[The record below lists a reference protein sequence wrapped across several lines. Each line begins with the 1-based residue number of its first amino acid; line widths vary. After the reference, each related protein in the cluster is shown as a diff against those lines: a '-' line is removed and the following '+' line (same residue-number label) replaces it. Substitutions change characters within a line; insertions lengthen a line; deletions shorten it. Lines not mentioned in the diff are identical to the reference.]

1 MPHLY
6 PRYIPTISLRPHLS
20 LLSHYFL
27 SASIVGLFSAT
38 LSFSFSAP
46 QLTEPLFLFSSTS
59 FLSHSSLLSL
69 PLPLSLSPPTIFSLH
84 ALLLFSSPPLFPLYH
99 LPPLFFNRP
108 PPPLSLQLRHS
119 FPLCFS
125 MHVSPTIFFYSICP
139 PALSFSHYL
148 TLYTSLSLP
157 HSQLYFPLPYFTHSL
172 IVSLPLFSVTAFL
185 LTLSSFT
192 FSTHFL
198 FNNMYTTKRMI
209 NCL

>member
-84 ALLLFSSPPLFPLYH
+84 ALLLFSSLPLFPLYH

-108 PPPLSLQLRHS
+108 PPP
-119 FPLCFS
+119 
-125 MHVSPTIFFYSICP
+125 MHVSTTIFFYSICP
-139 PALSFSHYL
+139 PPTQPSLSHIISHYIPPCL
-148 TLYTSLSLP
+148 SLIRSFISLSLISRIP
-157 HSQLYFPLPYFTHSL
+157 W
-172 IVSLPLFSVTAFL
+172 LFLS
-185 LTLSSFT
+185 LSSP
-192 FSTHFL
+192 SLLSSSHSPLSHFPHIFFL
-198 FNNMYTTKRMI
+198 TICIPQNAW
-209 NCL
+209 